1 MLLPIMELAFKGSN
15 EVKIRAFQAWQ
26 VLIDNFAT
34 NYGERINK

>member
-15 EVKIRAFQAWQ
+15 DVKICAFQAWQ

-34 NYGERINK
+34 NYGERINR